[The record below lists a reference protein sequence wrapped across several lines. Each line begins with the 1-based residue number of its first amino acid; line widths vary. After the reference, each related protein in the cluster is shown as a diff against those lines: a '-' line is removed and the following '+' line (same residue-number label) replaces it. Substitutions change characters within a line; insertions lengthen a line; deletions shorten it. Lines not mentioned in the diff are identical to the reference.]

1 MKRVAASALIVLSL
15 VLLAGTVTLH
25 GVGSHGSPM
34 TPGATEFVVASSG
47 DAGPGTLR
55 DAILAADRSSSRS
68 HIIITAKRII
78 VESALPALINPHGV
92 DIEASRD
99 SGTID
104 AERQTTGAA
113 LQISSPAST
122 IRGLHIINAH
132 SLAIVVTA
140 PGAQLESLIVVDSK
154 VGIFLG
160 ATARGCVIRTSMF
173 ERDETAI
180 TAEGQIRDVTVLNSI
195 FRANTR
201 AGLWFVGAPQD
212 EGDQSIGERLRI
224 VDDVFEKNAS
234 GVVIGNRAVSVKKS
248 RFIENKDSAILVLG
262 GVARIEDSEIRA
274 SGGTA
279 VSVTS
284 GSRVFLA
291 HNTLIDNSSIAIM
304 VRDSEVTIERNTLQH
319 NGLGVVSII
328 SRKSFAPLIQNNV
341 ITQSGAAAIMLIGGA
356 PVVQHNQITDNRGA
370 GIRVLDLVGAGGEL
384 KAAPRLEANEF
395 KSNGVDMAAPGVYRV
410 ADSL

>member
-1 MKRVAASALIVLSL
+1 MKRLAAGALIVLSL
-15 VLLAGTVTLH
+15 VLLAATLTLH
-25 GVGSHGSPM
+25 GASIHGSPM
-34 TPGATEFVVASSG
+34 TLGDADFVVASSR

-55 DAILAADRSSSRS
+55 DAILAADRSSTHS
-68 HIIITAKRII
+68 HIIITAKRIVI
-78 VESALPALINPHGV
+78 ESALPALINPRGV
-92 DIEASRD
+92 EIEAAGN

-132 SLAIVVTA
+132 SVAIVVAA
-140 PGAQLESLIVVDSK
+140 PGAQLESLTVVDSK

-160 ATARGCVIRTSMF
+160 AAARGCIIRTSIL
-173 ERDETAI
+173 ERDETGI
-180 TAEGQIRDVTVLNSI
+180 TAEGPIRDVTVLSSI
-195 FRANTR
+195 FRTNTR
-201 AGLWFVGAPQD
+201 AGLWFVGAPQED
-212 EGDQSIGERLRI
+212 GDQAIGERLRI

-234 GVVIGNRAVSVKKS
+234 GVVIGNRAVSVQKS

-284 GSRVFLA
+284 GTRVVLA
-291 HNTLIDNSSIAIM
+291 HNILIDNSSIAVM
-304 VRDSEVTIERNTLQH
+304 VKDSEVTIERNTLQH
-319 NGLGVVSII
+319 NGLGIVSIV
-328 SRKSFAPLIQNNV
+328 SRKSFAPLIRDNV
-341 ITQSGAAAIMLIGGA
+341 ITQSGADAITLIGGA
-356 PVVQHNQITDNRGA
+356 PVVQRNQIADNHGA
-370 GIRVLDLVGAGGEL
+370 GLRTLDLVGTSGEL
-384 KAAPRLEANEF
+384 KAMPRLEANEF
-395 KSNGVDMAAPGVYRV
+395 KANGVDMPASGVYRV